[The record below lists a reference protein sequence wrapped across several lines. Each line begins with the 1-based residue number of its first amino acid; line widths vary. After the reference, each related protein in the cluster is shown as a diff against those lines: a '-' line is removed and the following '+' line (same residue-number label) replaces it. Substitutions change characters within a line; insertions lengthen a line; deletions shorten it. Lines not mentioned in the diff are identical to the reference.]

1 MSLFKKSKKLD
12 PKIPDA
18 ISLKAGDVVIDNTP
32 HHEKT
37 LDSISVE
44 LQERLKKELR
54 GILGEVVDQAI
65 DNTKAQTEQMLRN
78 QLMTMLETR
87 LDQLVEQAI
96 KKNLARPK
104 KLPDD
109 S

>member
-1 MSLFKKSKKLD
+1 MGFFRKSKKLD
-12 PKIPDA
+12 PKIPET
-18 ISLKAGDVVIDNTP
+18 ISLKAGDVVIDNT
-32 HHEKT
+32 HKHEKT

-44 LQERLKKELR
+44 LQDRLKKELH

-65 DNTKAQTEQMLRN
+65 DNTKVQTEQMLRN
-78 QLMTMLETR
+78 QLLTMLESR

-96 KKNLARPK
+96 KKNLTRPK
-104 KLPDD
+104 